1 MKTDFYFA
9 DIQVG
14 IELKVD
20 DRGALAG
27 LTDNQLASLRQSLY
41 TTLNCFIYT
50 RALFLSDN
58 EIHREKPESEKDTV
72 DLPADGG

>member
-1 MKTDFYFA
+1 METDFYFA

-14 IELKVD
+14 ITLKAND
-20 DRGALAG
+20 KGALAG
-27 LTDNQLASLRQSLY
+27 LTDNQLASLRQSIY

-58 EIHREKPESEKDTV
+58 GLPKEKPESEKDTV